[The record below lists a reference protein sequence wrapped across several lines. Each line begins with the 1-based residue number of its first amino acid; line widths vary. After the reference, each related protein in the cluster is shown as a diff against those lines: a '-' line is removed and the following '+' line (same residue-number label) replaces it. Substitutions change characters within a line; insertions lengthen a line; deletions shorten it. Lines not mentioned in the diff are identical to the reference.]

1 MRRVLFAMLA
11 IILSSC
17 AAPIY
22 YQVYSITS
30 ETADYSPNG
39 SLIFRTDDG
48 LEFTYNFW
56 GEAGNLRFI
65 IYNSNDY
72 DVIVD
77 MTKSSFIRNNIAEDY
92 FTGKEIE
99 NRIATG
105 VYKTSKYGV
114 STSVDASVGVSSITN
129 FLGRTYDVAL
139 ALGAEESRNVE
150 VGSAVKKEWQTAIIY
165 KEPETVRIPARSAKA
180 FCSFNINSCLITS
193 PSLRASWSYDPIL
206 FDKESSPLIMRN
218 RICVYKEDGAPTFYD
233 MDFYINEIGN
243 VTDLNIIEPTLFYI
257 SYSSTLENGKP
268 SVNDELI
275 ITNNELK
282 EDSIDNT
289 ISDELTE
296 DATTA
301 DYVITVS
308 KCDSNGTWYDA
319 VEYCQSLGEGWE
331 LPNSEQVMYIC
342 DNFDIKFSSC
352 WTNTE
357 VNDKKAKVY
366 NRGYTSTM
374 TMPKSTNDIV
384 IIAVKVVDK
393 EVE

>member
-139 ALGAEESRNVE
+139 ALGAEENRNVE

-193 PSLRASWSYDPIL
+193 PSLRASWSYNPIL

-218 RICVYKEDGAPTFYD
+218 RICVYKEDGVPTFYD

-243 VTDLNIIEPTLFYI
+243 VTDLNIIEPTSFYI

-301 DYVITVS
+301 DYAITVS
-308 KCDSNGTWYDA
+308 KCESNGTWYDA
-319 VEYCQSLGEGWE
+319 MEYCKQLGEGWE
-331 LPNSEQVMYIC
+331 LPNREQVEYII
-342 DNFDIKFSSC
+342 DNYDIKFSSC
-352 WTNTE
+352 WTIIE
-357 VNDKKAKVY
+357 INDKKAKAY
-366 NRGYTSTM
+366 YRGYYFMSES
-374 TMPKSTNDIV
+374 KSSNDIS
-384 IIAVKVVDK
+384 IIAIKVVDK